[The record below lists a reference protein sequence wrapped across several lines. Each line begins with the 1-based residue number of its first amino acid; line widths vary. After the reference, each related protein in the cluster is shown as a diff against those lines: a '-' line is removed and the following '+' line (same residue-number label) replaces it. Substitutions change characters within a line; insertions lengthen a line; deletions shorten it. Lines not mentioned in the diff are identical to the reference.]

1 MMPAVTMGSMGY
13 LEWDVSDLL
22 LGLGRSQPEQQQS
35 ARDGELEQQATRID
49 RRSWREKGGGWP
61 CEDRGVFRPPAGRR
75 PPGNDEELNNQQPNE
90 EPSCRSENLA

>member
-35 ARDGELEQQATRID
+35 ARDGELKQQATRID

-75 PPGNDEELNNQQPNE
+75 PPGNDERLDRQQPNQK
-90 EPSCRSENLA
+90 PPTRSESIA